1 MTSHQVSPGGPLK
14 GRVQVP
20 GDKSISHRVLMLAAL
35 AHGESRITG
44 LSNGQDV
51 LCTLAIIEA
60 LGAQVAYDG
69 EVLVINGGTLV
80 SPPETLDVGN
90 SGTGMRLLAG
100 LLAGLG
106 IEATLDGDASIRS
119 RPMDRIID
127 PLTAMGAVMASADGQ
142 GHAPLTISASTLAGI
157 EYVMPVASAQVKS
170 AVLLAGL
177 NAQGPTTVR
186 EPSISRAH
194 TEELMAAC
202 GLEVNVEGLSV
213 TVQPGQPQPFTHQ
226 VAGDPSQ
233 AAFWAVAAA
242 IVAGSAVVIE
252 NVYQGPA
259 RTGFVEVLKRMGA
272 DLTHDPVSGDLTVC
286 SGPLVA
292 TTVTAAEV
300 PGLVDEV
307 PVLAIAAAC
316 ATGTTVFEGLAELR
330 VKESD
335 RLATVEAM
343 LVTLGAQVEVAGDQM
358 AVTGGRLTGGL
369 IETHRDH
376 RIAMAGAIA
385 GLVASGSTRISDWDA
400 VATSYPNFGQDLAM
414 LQSADV

>member
-60 LGAQVAYDG
+60 LGAQVTQDG

-80 SPPETLDVGN
+80 SPPEALDVGN

-127 PLTAMGAVMASADGQ
+127 PLTAMGAIVTSVDGQ
-142 GHAPLTISASTLAGI
+142 GHAPLTISASPLSGI

-186 EPSISRAH
+186 EPIISRAH

-202 GLEVNVEGLSV
+202 GLEVTVEGLSV
-213 TVQPGQPQPFTHQ
+213 TVQPGRPQAFTHQ

-233 AAFWAVAAA
+233 SAFWAVGAA
-242 IVAGSAVVIE
+242 IVDGSAVVVE

-286 SGPLVA
+286 SGPLEA

-316 ATGTTVFEGLAELR
+316 AIGTTVFEGLAELR

-343 LVTLGAQVEVAGDQM
+343 LVALGAQVEVTGDQM
-358 AVTGGRLTGGL
+358 AVTGGPLAGGL

-414 LQSADV
+414 LRSTDV